1 MYYIIYG
8 LLYFFS
14 LMPWFIM
21 YGISDLLAFLTY
33 YIFGYRKK
41 VVLSNLS
48 IAFPEKSA
56 AERKQIAKEFYRNF
70 FDTLAETIK
79 MIFASDQQ
87 LSARF
92 LPKEEMLEK
101 MRVFVRQGKNVQIQ
115 AMHNF
120 NWEIVNLGVAKSI
133 GIPFSGVY
141 MPLSNKHLEKIF
153 CKMRSRYGTI
163 LVPATTFKK
172 SFLKFEKESIKEN
185 YSIALV
191 ADQSPGSPLNAWWVN
206 FFNKPTPFV
215 TGPEK
220 AARQRSLPVVFAN
233 FYKIK
238 RGVYTFDVKVF
249 TENAANTKEGEL
261 TLAYVKYVEDCIRQR
276 PDNYLWSHRR
286 WKHTY
291 KAEYINQA
299 LEPLNT

>member
-33 YIFGYRKK
+33 YVFGYRKE
-41 VVLSNLS
+41 VVMDNLA
-48 IAFPEKSA
+48 IAFPEKSVTD
-56 AERKQIAKEFYRNF
+56 RKQIAKQFYRNF

-79 MIFASDQQ
+79 MIFASDEQ
-87 LSARF
+87 LSERF

-101 MRVFVRQGKNVQIQ
+101 MRFFVRQGKNVQIQ

-120 NWEIVNLGVAKSI
+120 NWEIVNLGVSKNI
-133 GIPFSGVY
+133 GIPFLGVY
-141 MPLSNKHLEKIF
+141 MPISNKHFEKIF
-153 CKMRSRYGTI
+153 RKMRSRYGTI
-163 LVPATTFKK
+163 LVPATEFKK
-172 SFLKFEKESIKEN
+172 NFLKFEKESIKEN

-191 ADQSPGSPLNAWWVN
+191 ADQSPGSPINAWWVN

-215 TGPEK
+215 TGPER

-238 RGVYTFDVKVF
+238 RGVYTFDVEVF
-249 TENAANTKEGEL
+249 TENAANTKDGEL
-261 TLAYVKYVEDCIRQR
+261 TLAYVKYVEDCIRER

-291 KAEYINQA
+291 KPEYINLA

>member
-8 LLYFFS
+8 LLYIFS

-33 YIFGYRKK
+33 YVFGYRKQ
-41 VVLSNLS
+41 VVMGNLA

-56 AERKQIAKEFYRNF
+56 ADRKQIAKQFYRNF

-87 LSARF
+87 LNERF

-120 NWEIVNLGVAKSI
+120 NWEIVNLGVSKNI
-133 GIPFSGVY
+133 GVPFLGVY
-141 MPLSNKHLEKIF
+141 MPISNKYLEKIF
-153 CKMRSRYGTI
+153 RKMRSRYGTI

-191 ADQSPGSPLNAWWVN
+191 ADQSPGSPSNAWWVN
-206 FFNKPTPFV
+206 FFDKPTPFV

-238 RGVYTFDVKVF
+238 RGVYTFDVEVF

-286 WKHTY
+286 WKHAF
-291 KAEYINQA
+291 KPEYINQV

>member
-1 MYYIIYG
+1 MYYIVYG

-21 YGISDLLAFLTY
+21 YGLSDLLAYLTY
-33 YIFGYRKK
+33 YVFGYRKQ
-41 VVLSNLS
+41 VVMGNLA
-48 IAFPEKSA
+48 IAFPEKSE
-56 AERKQIAKEFYRNF
+56 AERKKIAKQFYHNF
-70 FDTLAETIK
+70 LDTLVEMVK
-79 MIFASDQQ
+79 MISASEEQFEK
-87 LSARF
+87 RF

-101 MRVFVRQGKNVQIQ
+101 LRTFVKMGRNVQIH

-120 NWEIVNLGVAKSI
+120 NWEIVNLGVSKTI
-133 GIPFSGVY
+133 GIPFLGVY
-141 MPLSNKHLEKIF
+141 MPISNKHLEKIF
-153 CKMRSRYGTI
+153 RKMRSRYGTI
-163 LVPATTFKK
+163 LVPAIEFKK
-172 SFLKFEKESIKEN
+172 NFQKFEEESIKEN

-238 RGVYTFDVKVF
+238 RGVYTFDVEVF
-249 TENAANTKEGEL
+249 TDNAAFSKEGEL
-261 TLAYVKYVEDCIRQR
+261 TLAYVKYVEECIRQR

-286 WKHTY
+286 WKHAY
-291 KAEYINQA
+291 KPEYINQA
-299 LEPLNT
+299 LEPLKT

>member
-8 LLYFFS
+8 FLYFFS
-14 LMPWFIM
+14 LVPWFIM

-33 YIFGYRKK
+33 HVFGYRKQ
-41 VVLSNLS
+41 VVMGNLS
-48 IAFPEKSA
+48 IAFPEKSDT
-56 AERKQIAKEFYRNF
+56 ERKLIAKQFYRNF

-87 LSARF
+87 LSERF
-92 LPKEEMLEK
+92 LPKEDMLEK

-120 NWEIVNLGVAKSI
+120 NWEIVNLGVSKNI
-133 GIPFSGVY
+133 GVPFSGVY
-141 MPLSNKHLEKIF
+141 MPISNKHLEKIF
-153 CKMRSRYGTI
+153 RKMRSRYGTI
-163 LVPATTFKK
+163 LVPATTFKE
-172 SFLKFEKESIKEN
+172 SFLQFEKESIKEN
-185 YSIALV
+185 YAIALV
-191 ADQSPGSPLNAWWVN
+191 ADQSPGSPSNAWWVN
-206 FFNKPTPFV
+206 FFNKPTAFV
-215 TGPEK
+215 GGPEK

-238 RGVYTFDVKVF
+238 RGVYTIDVEVF
-249 TENAANTKEGEL
+249 TENAANTREGEL

-286 WKHTY
+286 WKHAY
-291 KAEYINQA
+291 KPEYIKQA
-299 LEPLNT
+299 IETLNT

>member
-8 LLYFFS
+8 FLYFFS
-14 LMPWFIM
+14 ILPWFIM
-21 YGISDLLAFLTY
+21 YAISDLLAFLTY
-33 YIFGYRKK
+33 HVFGYRKK
-41 VVLSNLS
+41 VVIGNLA
-48 IAFPEKSA
+48 IAFPEKSEV
-56 AERKQIAKEFYRNF
+56 ERKQIAKQFYRNF

-87 LSARF
+87 LSERF
-92 LPKEEMLEK
+92 LPKEQMLEK
-101 MRVFVRQGKNVQIQ
+101 MRVFVKQGKNVQIQ

-120 NWEIVNLGVAKSI
+120 NWEIVNLGVSKNI
-133 GIPFSGVY
+133 GIPFLGVY
-141 MPLSNKHLEKIF
+141 MPISNKHLEKIF
-153 CKMRSRYGTI
+153 RKMRSRYGTI
-163 LVPATTFKK
+163 LVPATAFKK
-172 SFLKFEKESIKEN
+172 NFLKFEKESIKEN

-220 AARQRSLPVVFAN
+220 AARLRSLPVVFAN

-238 RGVYTFDVKVF
+238 RGVYTFDVEVF

-261 TLAYVKYVEDCIRQR
+261 TIAYVKYVEDCIRQR

-286 WKHTY
+286 WKHVY
-291 KAEYINQA
+291 KPEYINLA